1 MKIGISLIAFT
12 AVGVALADE
21 PWAYVP
27 ASREARTIGILETR
41 YAPTEE
47 DVSLVGASP
56 APSVAPAGRHVI
68 AVPVP
73 APSTALGGQ
82 GGREGSAAPP
92 IPEGSYWPDASGKII
107 AVVPRSGSSRE
118 SSSLGNPWEVRTR
131 AKSSS
136 EDSVFLCGGFVVGG
150 EGGPVAIL
158 NGRLVKRGS
167 TLGGFA
173 VSGISAVGV
182 VLERNGSFFVLPFGR
197 RTSIAT
203 VEG

>member
-1 MKIGISLIAFT
+1 
-12 AVGVALADE
+12 
-21 PWAYVP
+21 
-27 ASREARTIGILETR
+27 
-41 YAPTEE
+41 
-47 DVSLVGASP
+47 
-56 APSVAPAGRHVI
+56 
-68 AVPVP
+68 
-73 APSTALGGQ
+73 
-82 GGREGSAAPP
+82 
-92 IPEGSYWPDASGKII
+92 
-107 AVVPRSGSSRE
+107 
-118 SSSLGNPWEVRTR
+118 VRTH